1 MSHVVKMEVEI
12 RDLDALR
19 AACER
24 LGFRWNEG
32 VTTYRWYGRW
42 VGDTPM
48 PEGITREQLGH
59 CQHEIVVPGCQY
71 SVGVVAVG
79 GHYSLLWDFYDSR
92 LKMAMGGERGD
103 RLVQAYGVEAASA
116 LMRASGAYLTEETVM
131 PDGTVRLVFEE
142 SSL

>member
-19 AACER
+19 AACAR

-32 VTTYRWYGRW
+32 VTTYRWFGRW
-42 VGDTPM
+42 VGDYPM
-48 PEGITREQLGH
+48 PEGMTREQLGH

-71 SVGVVAVG
+71 SVGVVEVG
-79 GHYSLLWDFYDSR
+79 DHYSLLWDFYDGH
-92 LKMAMGGERGD
+92 LLNAMGGEKGA
-103 RLVQAYGVEAASA
+103 RLVQAYAVEEATS
-116 LMRASGAYLTEETVM
+116 LMRAGGSCLAEEVVL